1 MKEMTCIV
9 CPNGCCLK
17 VENINGEYTVTG
29 NQCKRG
35 AQFAVSEMTHP
46 VRTICSTV
54 ATIWPEVPVIPVRVS
69 EEIPKEEIFRV
80 MEEINHVTI
89 REPFGRGDVVI
100 ANVRNLGA
108 DVIVTSD
115 RLKKWLEGEKKDEH
129 KTI

>member
-9 CPNGCCLK
+9 CPNGCLLK
-17 VENINGEYTVTG
+17 VEHINEEYSVTG

-35 AQFAVSEMTHP
+35 EAFAVSEMTCP

-54 ATIWPEVPVIPVRVS
+54 ATIWPEIPVIPVRVS
-69 EEIPKEEIFRV
+69 KEIPKEEIFRV
-80 MEEINHVTI
+80 MEEINQVLV
-89 REPFGRGDVVI
+89 REPLGRGDVVI

-108 DVIVTSD
+108 DIIVTSD